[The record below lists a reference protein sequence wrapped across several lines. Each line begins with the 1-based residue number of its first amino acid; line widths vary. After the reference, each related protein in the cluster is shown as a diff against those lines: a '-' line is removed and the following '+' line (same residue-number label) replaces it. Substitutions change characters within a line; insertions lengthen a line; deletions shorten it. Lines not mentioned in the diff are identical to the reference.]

1 MDNNFIGS
9 TEIYLPEKILTN
21 HDLKL
26 EFPDWDYSKIQ
37 DKVGILQRH
46 VCSDDETAL
55 DLAVKASEKLFLK
68 YDKSKIDFV
77 ILCTQSPDYFLP
89 TTACILQDRLGLSG
103 KAGAFDFNLGCS
115 GYVYGLAIAKGL
127 LYSGISENLL
137 FITSETYTKHI
148 YSKDIANRAIFG
160 DAATASVIT
169 RSDISKIGHFTF
181 GTDGSGMNNL
191 IIQNGGLRNAY
202 DPEAVEIEY
211 GTGNFYTL
219 NNLYMNGPE
228 IFNFTIDN
236 VPPLIQSNL
245 GANQITIE
253 DIDYFIF
260 HQANKFMLEYLRKK
274 IGIPPHK
281 FYIDMAETGNTV
293 SNTIPIALKNAFK
306 KGVIGKGSKVM
317 LAGFGVGYS
326 WGAVMLEV

>member
-1 MDNNFIGS
+1 M
-9 TEIYLPEKILTN
+9 
-21 HDLKL
+21 
-26 EFPDWDYSKIQ
+26 
-37 DKVGILQRH
+37 QRH
-46 VCSDDETAL
+46 VSEADETAL
-55 DLAVKASEKLFLK
+55 DMAVKASEKLFLK
-68 YDKSKIDFV
+68 YDKSKIDFI

-89 TTACILQDRLGLSG
+89 TSACIIQDKLGLSG
-103 KAGAFDFNLGCS
+103 RAGAFDFNLGCS

-127 LYSGISENLL
+127 LLSGISENLL

-148 YSKDIANRAIFG
+148 YRKDIANRAIFG
-160 DAATASVIT
+160 DAATASVIS
-169 RSDISKIGHFTF
+169 RPEISRIGGFTL

-191 IIQNGGLRNAY
+191 IIQNRGLRNSY
-202 DPEAVEIEY
+202 DPEAGEIEY

-228 IFNFTIDN
+228 IFNFTIEI
-236 VPPLIQSNL
+236 VPPLIKSNL
-245 GANQITIE
+245 ATNNISLD

-281 FYIDMAETGNTV
+281 FCFDMAETGNTV
-293 SNTIPIALKNAFK
+293 SNTIPIALKNAYS
-306 KGVIGKGSKVM
+306 KGVIGRGSKVM

-326 WGAVMLEV
+326 WGAVTIEV